1 MHKKYVVVHL
11 LIMFLRTIRA
21 FRSVGWRNKSPHFL
35 ERRIFSLP
43 NDESGSTP
51 LTMENLYQEWTIE
64 QDRILWKN
72 RDKSTIELATM
83 LGRGLNGV
91 KSRLMKLKDIDSKA
105 YERLFSN
112 KDDTGVSKE
121 SNKDDG
127 ASEDS
132 KTKLVPAGQ
141 ILQRIEF
148 DYMLSSSDFS
158 LLHYDRLDDKIIES
172 PFDAPNESIAGG
184 ETSFAKALPEH
195 RIVGIKYKERV
206 VWDRS
211 NRIDLVTSSKRKNE
225 KSGGIYEIIE
235 TYDEWKRE
243 RDQVMEWNRQRQK
256 LAAQRMRQILG
267 LEYYSALQESS
278 SSLLEAKHDATLS
291 TKSEVESYVQNALN
305 LFRKVRDDP
314 LQSSSPSLI
323 PMSDILALD
332 ELSELI
338 SVLPDVEL
346 RSMLLTEISFVMD
359 RLEGKSISKKRASTT
374 EPLVL
379 LEEDVTETFIR
390 GSGPG
395 GQKINKTSNRV
406 VLVHEPTKL
415 RVECQDTRSLQQN
428 RKIARKKLLQKLDD
442 HLNGKQSKANMKQ
455 SKASNKKQ
463 KAKAKNRARQRKKQ
477 LEKQKSKETTGDF
490 Y

>member
-1 MHKKYVVVHL
+1 MHRKYVVVHL
-11 LIMFLRTIRA
+11 LIMFLRSIRA
-21 FRSVGWRNKSPHFL
+21 FRSVGWRTQSPHFL

-43 NDESGSTP
+43 NDESGSTL

-64 QDRILWKN
+64 QDRVLWKN

-91 KSRLMKLKDIDSKA
+91 KSRLMKLKDVDSKA

-112 KDDTGVSKE
+112 KDDTGLSKE
-121 SNKDDG
+121 RDKDYG

-158 LLHYDRLDDKIIES
+158 LLHYDRLDDKVIES

-225 KSGGIYEIIE
+225 ESGGIYEIIE

-291 TKSEVESYVQNALN
+291 AI
-305 LFRKVRDDP
+305 DD
-314 LQSSSPSLI
+314 SL
-323 PMSDILALD
+323 LAPTIG
-332 ELSELI
+332 LSF
-338 SVLPDVEL
+338 PCPP
-346 RSMLLTEISFVMD
+346 
-359 RLEGKSISKKRASTT
+359 
-374 EPLVL
+374 PLVSGWL
-379 LEEDVTETFIR
+379 LWCGAGIE
-390 GSGPG
+390 
-395 GQKINKTSNRV
+395 
-406 VLVHEPTKL
+406 
-415 RVECQDTRSLQQN
+415 
-428 RKIARKKLLQKLDD
+428 
-442 HLNGKQSKANMKQ
+442 
-455 SKASNKKQ
+455 
-463 KAKAKNRARQRKKQ
+463 
-477 LEKQKSKETTGDF
+477 
-490 Y
+490 

>member
-1 MHKKYVVVHL
+1 
-11 LIMFLRTIRA
+11 
-21 FRSVGWRNKSPHFL
+21 
-35 ERRIFSLP
+35 
-43 NDESGSTP
+43 
-51 LTMENLYQEWTIE
+51 MENLYQEWTIE
-64 QDRILWKN
+64 QDRVLWKN

-91 KSRLMKLKDIDSKA
+91 KSRLMKLKDVDSKA

-112 KDDTGVSKE
+112 KDDTGLSKE
-121 SNKDDG
+121 RDKDYG

-158 LLHYDRLDDKIIES
+158 LLHYDRLDDKVIES

-225 KSGGIYEIIE
+225 ESEGIYEIIE